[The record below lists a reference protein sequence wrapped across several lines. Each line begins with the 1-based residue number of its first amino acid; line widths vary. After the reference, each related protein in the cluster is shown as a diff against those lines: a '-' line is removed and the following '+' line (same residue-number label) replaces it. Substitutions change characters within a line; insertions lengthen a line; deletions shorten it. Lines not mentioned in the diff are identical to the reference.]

1 MVPEYV
7 VEGDNYFLFDS
18 YLSSMSHCIE
28 SKEIIFSDVE
38 LVSEVLKARLLT
50 KTYHIKRADPN
61 ELRCGCFTVT

>member
-1 MVPEYV
+1 
-7 VEGDNYFLFDS
+7 
-18 YLSSMSHCIE
+18 MSHCIE

-50 KTYHIKRADPN
+50 NTYHIKGAEPN

>member
-7 VEGDNYFLFDS
+7 VEGSNYFLFDS

-38 LVSEVLKARLLT
+38 LVSEVLKARL
-50 KTYHIKRADPN
+50 Y
-61 ELRCGCFTVT
+61 

>member
-7 VEGDNYFLFDS
+7 LEGDNYFLFDS

-50 KTYHIKRADPN
+50 NTYHIKGAEPN

>member
-7 VEGDNYFLFDS
+7 VEGSNYFLFDS

-50 KTYHIKRADPN
+50 NTYHIKGAEPN